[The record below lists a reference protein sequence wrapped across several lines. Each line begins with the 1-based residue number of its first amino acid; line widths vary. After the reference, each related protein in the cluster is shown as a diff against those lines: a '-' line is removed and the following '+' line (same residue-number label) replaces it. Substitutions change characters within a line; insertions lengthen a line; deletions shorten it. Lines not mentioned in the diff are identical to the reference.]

1 MGQRPVAQSLL
12 WPTRPRSGTG
22 KMPVAQWVMETSIFR
37 KASLERLSSPEQL
50 DTLMQVTDPKRW
62 LALAGLFLVLGVAVI
77 WGYAG
82 TVDTKVSGSGVIVR
96 AGTVLNVV
104 ASGAGLVTSI
114 NVNLGD
120 QVKADQ
126 VVAKVSDPEM
136 LEKIRLARLAL
147 EEARTE
153 RERDLSLRQQGAQLQ
168 VDALARDEANA
179 QREIQELG
187 EQAKIGQEQINVDN
201 QLLAKGLIT
210 RQQTLQDQQK
220 LVAINGQIE
229 DLRAKIKRIESDQYT
244 ARTDPARFDEE
255 RAARIG
261 DLERN
266 LAGLEN
272 QTALQS
278 SVESPYDGQVIEMKA
293 VPGSVVAAGSPIL
306 SIQPQGNALEVLVYM
321 PSPQAKAVQPGMAA
335 EISPSTVKREEFGFI
350 RGKVVYAGEFPA
362 SFDALMRNFQNET
375 LVRSIMAGGPVTE
388 LRVTLDRDPASASG
402 FQWSSSRGP
411 GITISSGTLCTV
423 EVITR
428 RQPPVSLLFP
438 YIKGGLG
445 LS

>member
-1 MGQRPVAQSLL
+1 
-12 WPTRPRSGTG
+12 
-22 KMPVAQWVMETSIFR
+22 METSIFR
-37 KASLERLSSPEQL
+37 KTSLERLSSPEQL
-50 DTLMQVTDPKRW
+50 DTIMRVTGAKRW
-62 LALAGLFLVLGVAVI
+62 LALAGVFLILGVAVI
-77 WGYAG
+77 WGYEG
-82 TVDTKVSGSGVIVR
+82 TIDTKVSGSGVIVR

-114 NVNLGD
+114 SVNLGD

-126 VVAKVSDPEM
+126 VVAKVSDPEI
-136 LEKIRLARLAL
+136 LEKIHLARSAL
-147 EEARTE
+147 EEAKTE
-153 RERDLSLRQQGAQLQ
+153 RERNLLSRQQGAQLQ
-168 VDALARDEANA
+168 VEALTRDQANA

-187 EQAKIGQEQINVDN
+187 EQVKIATEQISVDN
-201 QLLAKGLIT
+201 QLLSKGLIT

-229 DLRAKIKRIESDQYT
+229 SLRAKIKQIEADQYT
-244 ARTDPARFDEE
+244 ARTNPERFDEE
-255 RAARIG
+255 MKGRIAE
-261 DLERN
+261 LERN

-272 QTALQS
+272 QMAIQS

-293 VPGSVVAAGSPIL
+293 VPGSLVAAGSPIL
-306 SIQPQGNALEVLVYM
+306 SIQPQGNTLEVLVYL
-321 PSPQAKAVQPGMAA
+321 PSLQAKAVQAGMAA

-362 SFDALMRNFQNET
+362 SSDLLMRNFQNDT

-388 LRVTLDRDPASASG
+388 LRVTLERDPMSLSG
-402 FQWSSSRGP
+402 YKWSSSRGP
-411 GITISSGTLCTV
+411 AITISSGTLCTV
-423 EVITR
+423 QVITR

-438 YIKGGLG
+438 FFKGKLG

>member
-1 MGQRPVAQSLL
+1 MD
-12 WPTRPRSGTG
+12 
-22 KMPVAQWVMETSIFR
+22 TSIFR
-37 KASLERLSSPEQL
+37 KTSLARLSSPEQL
-50 DTLMQVTDPKRW
+50 DTIMRVTGAKRW
-62 LALAGLFLVLGVAVI
+62 LALAGMFLILGVTII

-82 TVDTKVSGSGVIVR
+82 TIDTKVSGSGVIVR

-104 ASGAGLVTSI
+104 ASGAGLVTAI

-126 VVAKVSDPEM
+126 VVAKVSDPEI
-136 LEKIRLARLAL
+136 LEKIRLARSAL
-147 EEARTE
+147 EEAKAE
-153 RERDLSLRQQGAQLQ
+153 RERNLLLRQQGAQLQ
-168 VDALARDEANA
+168 VEALTRDQANA

-187 EQAKIGQEQINVDN
+187 EQVKIATEQISVDN

-220 LVAINGQIE
+220 LVQIKGQIE
-229 DLRAKIKRIESDQYT
+229 SLRAKIKQIDADQYT
-244 ARTDPARFDEE
+244 ARTNPERFDEE
-255 RAARIG
+255 MKARIG
-261 DLERN
+261 ELERN

-272 QTALQS
+272 QMAMQS

-293 VPGSVVAAGSPIL
+293 VPGSLVAAGSPIL
-306 SIQPQGNALEVLVYM
+306 SIQPQGNTLEVLVYL
-321 PSPQAKAVQPGMAA
+321 PSLQAKAVQPGMAA

-388 LRVTLDRDPASASG
+388 LRVTLERDPMTASG
-402 FQWSSSRGP
+402 YKWSSSRGP
-411 GITISSGTLCTV
+411 EISISSGTLCTV

-428 RQPPVSLLFP
+428 HQPPVSLLFP
-438 YIKGGLG
+438 FFKGKLG